1 MELYRLKV
9 VENFF
14 NKKTDFNSSN
24 VISEVFFE
32 KREIAFESLLRSY
45 LNALDDILIK
55 SGVSVTKQTQRGCNS
70 YPCEWRIECSN
81 SEEMTEFSY
90 TFYLDLIKVQQEVQP
105 NVDYELDLP
114 F

>member
-1 MELYRLKV
+1 MKLYQLKV

-24 VISEVFFE
+24 VISEVFFDN
-32 KREIAFESLLRSY
+32 REVAFESLIRSY
-45 LNALDDILIK
+45 LNALDELLVKNGISIK
-55 SGVSVTKQTQRGCNS
+55 KQTQRGCNS
-70 YPCEWRIECSN
+70 YSCDWTIECSN
-81 SEEMTEFSY
+81 SEEMTAFSY
-90 TFYLDLIKVQQEVQP
+90 TFYLDLIKIQQDVQP